1 MGHPNRHVAA
11 CGLVAVAMASLFLYG
26 CAGANSVPQPQTATQ
41 MSAAPLAVPPV
52 TSINELMVAWI
63 DHAGHELW
71 NAEREGHAPKTDA
84 DWRQIERH
92 AIQLAASGTLV
103 ALGGTGQADPG
114 WAQSPLWKKY
124 SQDLN
129 NAGKAALAAA
139 RSKNLDALIAANGQ
153 LAESCQQCHDEFKPE
168 LPTEKKIHQ
177 PQ

>member
-1 MGHPNRHVAA
+1 MKRLLMVGATA
-11 CGLVAVAMASLFLYG
+11 LFLYG
-26 CAGANSVPQPQTATQ
+26 CTGVDSQPQSQTVGQ
-41 MSAAPLAVPPV
+41 PGQAPLAVAPV
-52 TSINELMVAWI
+52 ISINELMVDWI
-63 DHAGHELW
+63 DHSGHELW
-71 NAEREGHAPKTDA
+71 NAERDGHAPKTDA
-84 DWRQIERH
+84 DWRQLERH
-92 AIQLAASGTLV
+92 ATQLAASGTLV

-129 NAGKAALAAA
+129 NAGKAALTAA

-168 LPTEKKIHQ
+168 LPTEKRIHQ